1 MERCA
6 PKRRLPITPEHQ
18 TCGEGSARWEKAL
31 FAPPL
36 FPRSESPTQQNIVR
50 MGIELVFRK
59 MAVCA
64 LLFAPLVVS
73 AQSEDLEKDLP
84 FFKQQEGT
92 YQRWLDQAG
101 LGQVLRVHG
110 TQIEQNRLSLYLGFR
125 Y

>member
-1 MERCA
+1 
-6 PKRRLPITPEHQ
+6 
-18 TCGEGSARWEKAL
+18 
-31 FAPPL
+31 
-36 FPRSESPTQQNIVR
+36 